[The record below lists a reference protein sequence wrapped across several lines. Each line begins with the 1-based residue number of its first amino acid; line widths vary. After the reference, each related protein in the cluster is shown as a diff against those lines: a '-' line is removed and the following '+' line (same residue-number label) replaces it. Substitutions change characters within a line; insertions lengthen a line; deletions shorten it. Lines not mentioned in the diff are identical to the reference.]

1 MEVVEGD
8 GGDFF
13 EAFGGEFVEGI
24 VGGVP
29 RGVIEVDEIDGGDA
43 GDDLEW
49 DVVIEDLAVVGGEGV
64 VEVEGVSG
72 GEDFAFEVWWGIGGE
87 GEGEVAIADHVPEDG
102 EAELG

>member
-49 DVVIEDLAVVGGEGV
+49 DVVIEDLA
-64 VEVEGVSG
+64 
-72 GEDFAFEVWWGIGGE
+72 
-87 GEGEVAIADHVPEDG
+87 
-102 EAELG
+102 